1 MSRPTNAFRVW
12 FVHSAKTFY
21 LCRGCCYQ
29 TRVMTHQLV
38 LKKPLAFF
46 DLETTGINIAKD
58 RIIDICIA
66 KALPNGEVTIKNQR
80 VHPQMP
86 IPLESSLIHGIYDE
100 DVTDAP
106 PFKSVARS
114 LAQFLDGCDLAGF
127 NSNRFDVPVLVE
139 EFLRA
144 NVDFD
149 MKNRRLVDAQRI
161 FHLMEPR
168 NLTAAY
174 KFYCGKELI
183 GAHGA
188 EADTLATFEVL
199 NAQVQRY
206 LGRACKDDSGQD
218 VILQNDVEVLHSLT
232 VNKNVDL
239 AGRMVYNANGVEI
252 FNFGKH
258 KGLAVLDVLQ
268 KEPSFYDWMLK
279 GEFPLDTKR
288 RLTEI
293 RLRMFANGM
302 LAKK

>member
-1 MSRPTNAFRVW
+1 MGELKKAQRKPKAV
-12 FVHSAKTFY
+12 Y
-21 LCRGCCYQ
+21 LCVKTKLKLGLG
-29 TRVMTHQLV
+29 MMHQLI

-46 DLETTGINIAKD
+46 DLETTGITISKD
-58 RIIDICIA
+58 RIIDICIM
-66 KALPNGEVTIKNQR
+66 KALPNGEVVSKTQR
-80 VHPQMP
+80 INPDMP
-86 IPLESSLIHGIYDE
+86 IPLESSMIHGLYDD
-100 DVTDAP
+100 DVKEAP
-106 PFKSVARS
+106 PFKAVART
-114 LAQFLDGCDLAGF
+114 LAQFMDGCDLAGF
-127 NSNRFDVPVLVE
+127 NSNRFDIPLLVE

-149 MKNRRLVDAQRI
+149 LKNRRFVDAQRI

-174 KFYCGKELI
+174 KFYCNKELI

-188 EADTLATFEVL
+188 EADTMASLEVL

-206 LGRACKDDSGQD
+206 RGMVAKTDMGRDI
-218 VILQNDVEVLHSLT
+218 VFENDVDMLHSLT
-232 VNKNVDL
+232 ANTNIDL
-239 AGRMVYNANGVEI
+239 AGRMIINEKGEEV

-258 KGLAVLDVLQ
+258 KGLPVLDVLK

-293 RLRMFANGM
+293 RLRMFSNSNSR
-302 LAKK
+302 K

>member
-1 MSRPTNAFRVW
+1 
-12 FVHSAKTFY
+12 
-21 LCRGCCYQ
+21 
-29 TRVMTHQLV
+29 MTHQLI

-46 DLETTGINIAKD
+46 DLETTGINTAKD

-80 VHPQMP
+80 VNPQMP
-86 IPLESSLIHGIYDE
+86 IPIESSMIHGLYDD
-100 DVTDAP
+100 DVKDAP

-149 MKNRRLVDAQRI
+149 LKNRRLVDAQRI

-174 KFYCGKELI
+174 KFYCGKDLI

-188 EADTLATFEVL
+188 EADTIATLEVL

-206 LGRACKDDSGQD
+206 LGMTGKDDSGND
-218 VILQNDVEVLHSLT
+218 IILQNDVDVLHSFT

-239 AGRMVYNANGVEI
+239 AGRMVYDKDGQEV

-258 KGLAVLDVLQ
+258 KGLAVLEVLQ
-268 KEPSFYDWMLK
+268 KEPSFYDWILK
-279 GEFPLDTKR
+279 GDFPLDTKR

-293 RLRMFANGM
+293 RLRMFSNGM
-302 LAKK
+302 TMKK